1 MNRFQVGDEV
11 EYIGRTPRNTIL
23 PIGLVGTVISVKKIE
38 GGEDWYGV
46 CFPSFSHGHGLDGK
60 VPYGQGW
67 YCSECNLEYAS
78 PPIPDEDFASFLT

>member
-1 MNRFQVGDEV
+1 MKRFQVGDEV
-11 EYIGRTPRNTIL
+11 EYISRSTCSTVL
-23 PIGLVGTVISVKKIE
+23 PTGLVGTVISVEKI
-38 GGEDWYGV
+38 GVEDWYGV
-46 CFPSFSHGHGLDGK
+46 RFPSFSHGHGLDGK

>member
-11 EYIGRTPRNTIL
+11 EYIGESAHDTIL
-23 PIGLVGTVISVKKIE
+23 PIGLVGTVISVEKIE
-38 GGEDWYGV
+38 GGGGWYGV
-46 CFPSFSHGHGLDGK
+46 CFPSFLHGHHLDGR

-67 YCSECNLEYAS
+67 YCSGHNLDHAS